1 MTVATKTESERIARL
16 RRRYLD
22 DVPVISSER
31 ALFYT
36 EAWKRNEDKPLPVR
50 VALAMKNV
58 YENMT
63 MHIDPDDHIAGY
75 WTEHFLGIP
84 IPIERGEYN
93 SVLETELDR
102 KDMVKFRVKSL
113 AGTFSYLVA
122 KRQVIDTVKNMRL
135 TRAMGP
141 QPMDLG
147 FDTMTERQV
156 NRYAI
161 TPEDKKLFKSKLI
174 PYWRGRCLADR
185 LEKELDASGVIGGAM
200 RDFSRALPA
209 NTSRQTNM
217 VSTCATIATIQG
229 HVIIDFETIL
239 EKGLAAM
246 QQDVREAM
254 NDSSLTDEQQ
264 VDLQAMDIAIE
275 GVMIYARRL
284 ADAVEAAARQE
295 QDPARRAELET
306 MRDICRHAPIQPPRT
321 FREAVQA
328 SWTVKNAVEI
338 AHPINLHC
346 FGRMDQIYFPYY
358 ERDLEAGRITR
369 DEARELFEEL
379 LLKAMSQNIRPES
392 NILSNFYHRYLGSI
406 PITIGGVTPDGAD
419 GTNEL
424 TYLFLEAARN
434 SKAVTNVSLRLHK
447 DAPEELLLAV
457 ADVLYNGC
465 SNLSL
470 FNDDVNV
477 EAMRRRGFSEE
488 DSRDYAVMGCVEM
501 ECPGKTGSMSANAIL
516 LSRMLD
522 MTLRNGDSQTLMG
535 RLRGMGLKT
544 GNIEDFKTFDQLLD
558 AFLAQGRHQVE
569 ILAKASNVRD
579 EVHRRFMPAPYIS
592 AFMDGCLE
600 SRKDV
605 TRGGARYDLTGVSF
619 INSIANVVD
628 SLHVIKKLVYE
639 KNEFTLTQLLE
650 AIDNNYVGYEDMLEK
665 IEAVEGKWGNGDPEV
680 DALAR
685 QVTSA
690 LFQETYKYT
699 SPKGAPFVPYVISMI
714 THTIDGRVSIATPD
728 GRRAAMP
735 YAASCNPYNVEKN
748 GVTGAMRSVAALDF
762 RDVLGAAVNMKF
774 HPTALGQEQD
784 ARHKWASLMRT
795 YFDLGGAQLQPTVVS
810 AEMMRA
816 AQQDPDQYRDLIVK
830 VGGYSAY
837 FTELG
842 IEIQNE
848 IIARTEHHLSG

>member
-1 MTVATKTESERIARL
+1 MTVATKVKENRIDRL
-16 RRRYLD
+16 RGRYIE
-22 DVPVISSER
+22 DVPVISTER
-31 ALFYT
+31 ARLYT
-36 EAWKRNEDKPLPVR
+36 ESWKSTADEPLAVR

-58 YENMT
+58 YENMG
-63 MHIDPDDHIAGY
+63 MHVDPDDRIAGY
-75 WTEHFLGIP
+75 WTEQFLGIP

-102 KDMVKFRVKSL
+102 RDMVKFRVKSF
-113 AGTFSYLVA
+113 AGTLSYLVA
-122 KRQVIDTVKNMRL
+122 KRQLADTIRNVRL

-147 FDTMTERQV
+147 FDTMTERKI
-156 NRYAI
+156 NRYTI
-161 TPEDKKLFKSKLI
+161 TPENKKLLKSKLL
-174 PYWRGRCLADR
+174 PYWKGKCLADR
-185 LEKELDASGVIGGAM
+185 LQKEFDSSDLIGGDM
-200 RDFSRALPA
+200 RDFSQALPA
-209 NTSRQTNM
+209 NTSRQTTM
-217 VSTCATIATIQG
+217 VSPCATVATIQG

-246 QQDVREAM
+246 QGDVRAALQGHDLSE
-254 NDSSLTDEQQ
+254 DER
-264 VDLQAMDIAIE
+264 DTLRSMDIAIE
-275 GVMIYARRL
+275 GAMIYARRL
-284 ADAVEAAARQE
+284 ADALDLAAGTE
-295 QDPARRAELET
+295 PDSARRAELEL
-306 MRDICRHAPIQPPRT
+306 MRDICRHTPMQPPRT

-328 SWTVKNAVEI
+328 SWTVKTAVEI

-346 FGRMDQIYFPYY
+346 FGRMDQILLPYY
-358 ERDLEAGRITR
+358 ERDLAAGRITP
-369 DEARELFEEL
+369 DDARELLEEL

-406 PITIGGVTPDGAD
+406 PITIGGVKPDGTD
-419 GTNEL
+419 GTNAL
-424 TYLFLEAARN
+424 TYLFIDAASR
-434 SKAVTNVSLRLHK
+434 SKAVTNVSLRVHR

-457 ADVLYNGC
+457 ADALHNGC

-477 EAMRRRGFSEE
+477 EAMSRRGFSEE

-516 LSRMLD
+516 LSRLLD

-535 RLRGMGLKT
+535 RIRNVGLKT
-544 GNIEDFKTFDQLLD
+544 GALEDFTTFEQFLE
-558 AFLAQGRHQVE
+558 AFLTQARHQVE
-569 ILAKASNVRD
+569 VLAKASNLRD
-579 EVHRRFMPAPYIS
+579 ELYRETMPAPCIS
-592 AFMDGCLE
+592 AFMHGCLE
-600 SRKDV
+600 SRRDI
-605 TRGGARYDLTGVSF
+605 TQGGADYDLTGVSF

-628 SLHVIKKLVYE
+628 SLHVINKLVFE
-639 KNEFTLTQLLE
+639 KKAFTLEQLVA
-650 AIDNNYVGYEDMLEK
+650 AIDSNYVGHEHIIEQ
-665 IEAVEGKWGNGDPEV
+665 IEAVGGKWGNGDPEV

-685 QVTSA
+685 RMTTA
-690 LFQETYKYT
+690 LFKETYKYT

-735 YAASCNPYNVEKN
+735 YAASCNPYNVETN

-762 RDVLGAAVNMKF
+762 RDMLGAAVNMKF
-774 HPTALGQEQD
+774 HPSALGKEHD
-784 ARHKWASLMRT
+784 SRAKWAALIRT
-795 YFDLGGAQLQPTVVS
+795 YFALGGAQLQPTVVS

-816 AQQDPDQYRDLIVK
+816 AQHDPQQHRDLIVK

-848 IIARTEHHLSG
+848 IISRTEHHLMG

>member
-1 MTVATKTESERIARL
+1 MPAAATVDTDRITRL

-22 DVPVISSER
+22 GIPVISTER

-36 EAWKRNEDKPLPVR
+36 QGWRAAEGEPLPVR
-50 VALAMKNV
+50 TALAMKHV

-63 MHIDPDDHIAGY
+63 IHVDPDDRIAGY

-93 SVLETELDR
+93 RVLETELDR
-102 KDMVKFRVKSL
+102 RDMIRFRVKSFTG
-113 AGTFSYLVA
+113 AFSYLIA
-122 KRQVIDTVKNMRL
+122 KRQLADTVRNMRL

-147 FDTMTERQV
+147 LDTMTGRQV

-161 TPEDKKLFKSKLI
+161 SPEDKKLLKTKLL
-174 PYWRGRCLADR
+174 PYWKGKCLADR
-185 LEKELDASGVIGGAM
+185 LEKALDASDIIGGEM
-200 RDFSRALPA
+200 RDFARALPA

-217 VSTCATIATIQG
+217 VSTSATIATIQG

-239 EKGLAAM
+239 AKGLDAM
-246 QQDVREAM
+246 LDEVKTVLRDGDLAEDSRNDVRGME
-254 NDSSLTDEQQ
+254 
-264 VDLQAMDIAIE
+264 IAIE
-275 GVMIYARRL
+275 GVILYARRL
-284 ADAVEAAARQE
+284 ADALGQAAQSER
-295 QDPARRAELET
+295 DPARRAELT
-306 MRDICRHAPIQPPRT
+306 VMRDICRHTPMQPPRT

-346 FGRMDQIYFPYY
+346 FGRMDQIFLPYY
-358 ERDLEAGRITR
+358 ENDLAAGRITR
-369 DEARELFEEL
+369 DDARDLLEEM

-406 PITIGGVTPDGAD
+406 PITIGGVKPDGTD
-419 GTNEL
+419 GTNEV
-424 TYLFLEAARN
+424 TYLFLEAARD
-434 SKAVTNVSLRLHK
+434 SKAVTNVSVRVHK
-447 DAPEELLLAV
+447 AAPEDLLMAV
-457 ADVLYNGC
+457 ADVLHSGC

-488 DSRDYAVMGCVEM
+488 DSRNYAVMGCVEM

-516 LSRMLD
+516 LCRLLD

-535 RLRGMGLKT
+535 RIRNVGLKT
-544 GNIEDFKTFDQLLD
+544 GEPPDFKTFEQLLD
-558 AFLAQGRHQVE
+558 AFLAQARRQIE
-569 ILAKASNVRD
+569 IVAKASNLRD
-579 EVHRRFMPAPYIS
+579 QLYADTMPAPCIS

-619 INSIANVVD
+619 INSIANLVD

-639 KNEFTLTQLLE
+639 QKAFTLDELLA
-650 AIDNNYVGYEDMLEK
+650 AIDSNYVGHEQILEK
-665 IEAVEGKWGNGDPEV
+665 IKAVEGKWGNGDPEV

-685 QVTSA
+685 RVTSE
-690 LFQETYKYT
+690 LFRETYKYK

-735 YAASCNPYNVEKN
+735 YAASCNPYNVESN

-762 RDVLGAAVNMKF
+762 RDMLGAAVNMKF
-774 HPTALGQEQD
+774 HPTAIGREPD
-784 ARHKWASLMRT
+784 ARRKWAALIRT
-795 YFDLGGAQLQPTVVS
+795 YFALGGAQLQPTVVS
-810 AEMMRA
+810 ADMMRA
-816 AQQDPDQYRDLIVK
+816 AQQNPDEYRDLIVK